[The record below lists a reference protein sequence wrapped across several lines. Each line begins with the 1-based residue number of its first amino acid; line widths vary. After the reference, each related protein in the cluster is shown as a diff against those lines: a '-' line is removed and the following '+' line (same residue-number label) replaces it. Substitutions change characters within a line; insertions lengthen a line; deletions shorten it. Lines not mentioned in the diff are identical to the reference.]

1 MLQVPNRISNP
12 FDLSLVDHTV
22 HFDSSSLYRVLR
34 RSGLSVKLLSEEWIV
49 KELTVLA
56 RYGNEMPPPVSM
68 QTSAAAQVAR
78 LEQMKKLCR
87 NTATLGSWE
96 IFGTSNVACW
106 VKEAAG
112 VRPDFF
118 LNEDDA
124 KQGQRIDGVEILM
137 PDQVP
142 EGANVLMAMAP
153 IAAERVIN
161 RLTALPV

>member
-12 FDLSLVDHTV
+12 FDLLLADHTV
-22 HFDSSSLYRVLR
+22 HFNSSSLYRVLR
-34 RSGLSVKLLSEEWIV
+34 RSGLSEEWIV

-56 RYGNEMPPPVSM
+56 GYGNEMPPPVSM

-78 LEQMKKLCR
+78 LEQVEKLCR
-87 NTATLGSWE
+87 NTATLGSCG
-96 IFGTSNVACW
+96 IFDASNVACW
-106 VKEAAG
+106 VKEAAD

-118 LNEDDA
+118 LDEDDA